1 MSFRDEINSVLKT
14 PMRVDEEK
22 KQESIKRGKILAK
35 GDYESLKK
43 CILQRAK
50 QGKYIQKE
58 GKKILIAEF
67 VSPNLKEM
75 LNYIPLSSERYDR
88 QKIEWGCEISI
99 SDCIEFVA
107 YKTELEQLALKDDI
121 AVNVMCVVEGEIDGV
136 IARHR
141 FSLTETTRKRITKS
155 RLKPPYSPYTYGI
168 VPHVHPLLEASLVV

>member
-14 PMRVDEEK
+14 PTQVNEEK

-35 GDYESLKK
+35 EDYESLKK
-43 CILQRAK
+43 CVLQRAK
-50 QGKYIQKE
+50 QGEYIQKE
-58 GKKILIAEF
+58 GRKILTAEF
-67 VSPNLKEM
+67 VSTNLKE

-141 FSLTETTRKRITKS
+141 FSLTETTSKRITKS
-155 RLKPPYSPYTYGI
+155 KIKPPYSPYTYGI
-168 VPHVHPLLEASLVV
+168 IPHVHPLLEARIVV